1 MKRNT
6 ATPHTRQENRR
17 ARRQRRAAERAANM
31 IEFERRIRNALTT
44 ALSSDPP
51 PVFDAAGI
59 GSIENALRSVVE
71 QAEVDGLVQPGYSVH
86 VPAITPKMRCDRTL
100 PDVRISFGRAN
111 NRH

>member
-1 MKRNT
+1 MTKS
-6 ATPHTRQENRR
+6 AHTRQENRR

-31 IEFERRIRNALTT
+31 IEFERRIRNAL
-44 ALSSDPP
+44 AANLQAHSP

-59 GSIENALRSVVE
+59 ASIENALRSVVE

-86 VPAITPKMRCDRTL
+86 VPAITPEMRRNRTL
-100 PDVRISFGRAN
+100 PDVRISFGPMN